1 MTAPTPASV
10 SVPTADASKL
20 FDDIHLA
27 ARHIVTVGDLL
38 TGNDDTASV
47 GDLIHDLGMRI
58 LCDLDSYSSQSSN

>member
-1 MTAPTPASV
+1 MTAPSPASV

-27 ARHIVTVGDLL
+27 ARHIATVGELL
-38 TGNDDTASV
+38 RYSDETSCV

-58 LCDLDSYSSQSSN
+58 LFDLDSYSSQSSN